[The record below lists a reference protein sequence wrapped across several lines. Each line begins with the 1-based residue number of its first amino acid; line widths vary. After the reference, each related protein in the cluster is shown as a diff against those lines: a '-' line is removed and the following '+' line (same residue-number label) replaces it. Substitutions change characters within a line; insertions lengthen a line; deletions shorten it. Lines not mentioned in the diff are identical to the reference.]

1 METVSI
7 ERKGNR
13 FVQNLLGPED
23 LMLIESIRAYVDE
36 KIMPVRR
43 EIDVSARGDF
53 AMVKEIQKSALPLG
67 IQGGFLPEEYGGMGM
82 DSAVTLSLLAE
93 EMGRGEPSLFTLF
106 ASGIL
111 ALRPAVVSEN
121 RAVLDYFAP
130 RFIKEDELFLGAFAV
145 SERAS
150 GCDAENVDMGSRG
163 VATHAVLEGENW
175 VINGDKTWV
184 TNAGIASVYCVLCST
199 DHSSGDNGL
208 ALIYVEAPTEGL
220 EVGEPKRKAGFLAS
234 RESDLRLKDVSTPK
248 LWRASGPGTD
258 AELFRENITL
268 SRIISGALAIGV
280 AQGAF
285 DEVLSFTSDRIA
297 AGKPIRQHSVAAH
310 ILADI
315 ATGIQVGRDAYVN
328 AAYLFDHPET
338 YGQRSSMHMLSRSS
352 MVKIFCT
359 DAAVMA
365 TNRAMELMG
374 SYGYVTD
381 YYVEKYWRDA
391 KAIQLW
397 GGGSQLAKLDVARG
411 YYDYKQFHHNELYAK
426 IRELSGKPR

>member
-7 ERKGNR
+7 ERKVNR
-13 FVQNLLGPED
+13 FVQSLLKPED
-23 LMLIESIRAYVDE
+23 LMLIESVRGFVED

-53 AMVKEIQKSALPLG
+53 ALVKGIQKSALPLG
-67 IQGGFLPEEYGGMGM
+67 IQGGFLPEEHGGMGM

-93 EMGRGEPSLFTLF
+93 ELGRGEPSLFTLF

-111 ALRPAVVSEN
+111 ALRPAVVSGN

-130 RFIKEDELFLGAFAV
+130 RFTKENELFLGAFAV
-145 SERAS
+145 SEIAS
-150 GCDAENVDMGSRG
+150 GCDAENVDMKSRG
-163 VATHAVLEGENW
+163 VSTRATLEKESW
-175 VINGDKTWV
+175 VINGAKAWV
-184 TNAGIASVYCVLCST
+184 TNAGIASVYCLLCST
-199 DHSSGDNGL
+199 GDSSEDDGL
-208 ALIYVEAPTEGL
+208 ALIYVEAPAEGL
-220 EVGEPKRKAGFLAS
+220 EAGEPKKKAGFLAS
-234 RESDLRLKDVSTPK
+234 REGDIYLKDVRAPQ
-248 LWRASGPGTD
+248 LWRASGPGAD
-258 AELFRENITL
+258 AELFRENIAL
-268 SRIISGALAIGV
+268 SRIWSGALAIGI

-297 AGKPIRQHSVAAH
+297 AGKPIRQHTVAAH

-315 ATGIQVGRDAYVN
+315 AMGIQVGRDAYVN
-328 AAYLFDHPET
+328 AAYLFDHPDT
-338 YGQRSSMHMLSRSS
+338 YGERSSMHMLSRSS
-352 MVKIFCT
+352 MAKIFCA

-391 KAIQLW
+391 KAVQLW
-397 GGGSQLAKLDVARG
+397 GGGSQLGKLDVARG
-411 YYDYKQFHHNELYAK
+411 YYEFKQFHHNELYAK
-426 IRELSGKPR
+426 IRELSGKPC